1 MDQANN
7 FIIDFL
13 SVFLEAMPFIVL
25 GALISGVLEEL
36 VPQQFFARVIP
47 KNRVLAICVSAL
59 LGIVFPMC
67 ECGIVP
73 IMRRLLRK
81 GMPLG
86 CAISYMLVGPIIN
99 VIVFASTYVAFMPHW
114 AKGGVQI
121 IWMRMVM
128 GYIVGVSTALI
139 VEKMHRKYGND
150 LLTDATRPDSGK
162 DTTSLPVLDSDMI
175 PVKAAHKAPPAPIM
189 KRLGNIS
196 ETALHDFL
204 DISIFLT
211 LGAVLASLTKQV
223 LDPNAV
229 ANYANQYPGMAI
241 AGLMGLGILMCI
253 CSEADA
259 FIAASFTQLHPSAK
273 LAFLVLGPMFD
284 LKLLMMY
291 TRVFKPRLII
301 VIVSSLLLHIFFLS
315 LIVHYLWGVFGFPS
329 PLHPLPTTPGS

>member
-1 MDQANN
+1 MEEARN

-13 SVFLEAMPFIVL
+13 SVFYEAMPFIVL
-25 GALISGVLEEL
+25 GAVISGMLEEL
-36 VPQQFFARVIP
+36 VPQTFFARIIP
-47 KNRVLAICVSAL
+47 KNRVVAICISAL
-59 LGIVFPMC
+59 LGIIFPMC

-86 CAISYMLVGPIIN
+86 CAIAYMLVGPIIN
-99 VIVFASTYVAFMPHW
+99 VVVFMSTLMAFRKHW
-114 AKGGVQI
+114 DKGGIEI

-139 VEKMHRKYGND
+139 VERMHRKYGND
-150 LLTDATRPDSGK
+150 LLTDSTRPDSGK
-162 DTTSLPVLDSDMI
+162 GHSLPVLDADEI
-175 PVKAAHKAPPAPIM
+175 PGKPAVKAPRASIM

-196 ETALHDFL
+196 EAALHDFM
-204 DISIFLT
+204 DITIFLT

-223 LDPNAV
+223 LNPGQV
-229 ANYANQYPGMAI
+229 ANFSNSYPPLAI
-241 AGLMGLGILMCI
+241 AALMGLGILMCI

-259 FIAASFTQLHPSAK
+259 FIAASFTDLHPSAK

-291 TRVFKPRLII
+291 TRVFKPRLI
-301 VIVSSLLLHIFFLS
+301 VAIVSALLIQIFLLS
-315 LIVHYLWGVFGFPS
+315 VIVHYLWNVFGFPS
-329 PLHPLPTTPGS
+329 PLHPIVAGSSS